1 MPQSPRVAIS
11 RLLIASVCPRSHSLD
26 ARTHGPQG
34 PARRHRRGR
43 RAYGL
48 TPRSTA
54 ILAEGRARLGQRIER
69 SWDGTWTVLGFSLP
83 QSWGSERHTLRS
95 RLQWAG
101 FACLQSGLWVAP
113 LTVDVPALIG
123 DLGLL
128 PHVRV
133 FTARPGEPT
142 EDAQLMEEAF
152 DLDELAGRYRMFL
165 DRWDGGEGNQ
175 PADAFAEQL
184 RLSTV
189 VAPCPPRPRL
199 PLSLL
204 PRDWP
209 ARRAEA
215 ITTGDVCDR
224 CEHRPGQSH
233 ATSSRRSS
241 SPLIGALRRP
251 PFAGAGHAPPSAIE
265 LRARPQLIRRS
276 QRPLALA
283 QDVLLD
289 LPG

>member
-1 MPQSPRVAIS
+1 MPNNSSPRPQSLMLTFLGIYVLGRDAAVSTGSYIQALDRVGVSEEATRS
-11 RLLIASVCPRSHSLD
+11 TLTRMARRGLLE
-26 ARTHGPQG
+26 
-34 PARRHRRGR
+34 RHRRGR
-43 RAYGL
+43 RAYYGL

-54 ILAEGRARLGQRIER
+54 ILAEGRARLGQGIER

-83 QSWGSERHTLRS
+83 QSWGRERHTLRS

-113 LTVDVPALIG
+113 STVDVPALIG

-142 EDAQLMEEAF
+142 EDAQLMQEAF
-152 DLDELAGRYRMFL
+152 DLDELAGRYRTFL
-165 DRWDGGEGNQ
+165 DRWDGGEGSQ
-175 PADAFAEQL
+175 PADAFAEQI
-184 RLSTV
+184 RLSTEWLLLV
-189 VAPCPPRPRL
+189 RRDPRL

-215 ITTGDVCDR
+215 VY
-224 CEHRPGQSH
+224 
-233 ATSSRRSS
+233 RRHVRS
-241 SPLIGALRRP
+241 LRAP
-251 PFAGAGHAPPSAIE
+251 AGAIARDLIE
-265 LRARPQLIRRS
+265 TVKVVR
-276 QRPLALA
+276 
-283 QDVLLD
+283 
-289 LPG
+289 